1 MNLKP
6 AIESLKSLNDVL
18 HNLYMAMDDED
29 PDGSPQTSSVPSSI
43 LISTDDSTLAMCIA
57 ELHTLERFLDVGDG
71 PLDHTELKKTLDNL
85 EGIKEALDVTA
96 RLACNFPPRIC
107 IDGPD

>member
-1 MNLKP
+1 
-6 AIESLKSLNDVL
+6 
-18 HNLYMAMDDED
+18 MAVDDED

-43 LISTDDSTLAMCIA
+43 LISTDNVTLAMCIA
-57 ELHTLERFLDVGDG
+57 ELRALERFLDVGDD
-71 PLDHTELKKTLDNL
+71 PLDHTAIKKTLDNL

-96 RLACNFPPRIC
+96 RLACDFQPHIR